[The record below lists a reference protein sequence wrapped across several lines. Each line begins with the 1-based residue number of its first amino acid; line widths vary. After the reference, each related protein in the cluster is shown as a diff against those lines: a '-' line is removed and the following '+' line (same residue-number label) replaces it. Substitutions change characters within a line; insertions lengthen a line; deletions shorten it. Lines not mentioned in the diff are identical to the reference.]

1 MITALVVLLVA
12 GIDSPKPVTPKPP
25 QRKPPQVKVE
35 EPAEGTPEE
44 IARKK
49 AKPSNGEVDAE
60 VDAALHA
67 RVLGQG
73 RTGSAET
80 ARKIQAERQ
89 AQQRAAYAAS
99 HTMVEVRVSLEGPG
113 DHPVYVA
120 RIGDRVIASA
130 KNAREIANA
139 IPAGGVRRLDLSG
152 LPTSKDQDVFE
163 ASVPA
168 DERARLKFVRKSEPL
183 FDPRA
188 RPVPGSFQP
197 SKLVQEPDGRFRQE
211 AAFEVGARKSY
222 SVHVAASKPGI
233 VARFFELLAAYFA
246 SPPHPMSAQAIISA
260 VTQQVARENEIK
272 ESDLQV
278 QIKDDLKQTIFVE
291 LLLRRLID
299 AG

>member
-49 AKPSNGEVDAE
+49 AKGSNGEVDAE

-67 RVLGQG
+67 KVLGQG
-73 RTGSAET
+73 RTASAET
-80 ARKIQAERQ
+80 IRRTQA
-89 AQQRAAYAAS
+89 QRAANAAS

>member
-1 MITALVVLLVA
+1 MITALVVLFVA

-49 AKPSNGEVDAE
+49 PKRSNGEVDAE
-60 VDAALHA
+60 VDAEVHK
-67 RVLGQG
+67 RVIGG
-73 RTGSAET
+73 VRTGSAET
-80 ARKIQAERQ
+80 ARKIQRQRQ
-89 AQQRAAYAAS
+89 AQQQAAYAAS
-99 HTMVEVRVSLEGPG
+99 HTVVEVRVSLEGS
-113 DHPVYVA
+113 VYVA
-120 RIGDRVIASA
+120 RIGDRVIRTNSA
-130 KNAREIANA
+130 RDIANA
-139 IPAGGVRRLDLSG
+139 IPAAGVRRLDLSG
-152 LPTSKDQDVFE
+152 LPASKQDAFE
-163 ASVPA
+163 KSVPA

-183 FDPRA
+183 FDPGA
-188 RPVPGSFQP
+188 RPVPGSFKTG
-197 SKLVQEPDGRFRQE
+197 KLAPEPDGGFRQE
-211 AAFEVGARKSY
+211 AAFKVGAGKSY
-222 SVHVAASKPGI
+222 SVHVTASKRI

-246 SPPHPMSAQAIISA
+246 SPPHSMSAQAIISA
-260 VTQQVARENEIK
+260 VTQQVARENKIK